1 MKTATVIKCLDSS
14 FALCDTA
21 GYVHPDQGPSLM
33 FEELHTYLLSRGIT
47 SSHSAAYNPRENGK
61 VERFVETIVKSMPL
75 SLKTHKL
82 PTSEWEQVMPE
93 ALHSKRSLINA
104 TTTETSHQ
112 RFFGFSRRS
121 TCGTS
126 TPTWLKPGNQYL
138 SAIDKVKQIH

>member
-1 MKTATVIKCLDSS
+1 MKISTVIKCLDSS

-21 GYVHPDQGPSLM
+21 GYVHPDLGPSLM
-33 FEELHTYLLSRGIT
+33 FEELHTYLLSRAIT
-47 SSHSAAYNPRENGK
+47 SSHSAGYNPCGNGQ
-61 VERFVETIVKSMPL
+61 VERYVETVGKSMPL
-75 SLKTHKL
+75 PLKTHNL

-93 ALHSKRSLINA
+93 ALHLKRSLINT

-112 RFFGFSRRS
+112 RFFGFSRRL

-126 TPTWLKPGNQYL
+126 IPTWLKPGNQYL